1 MLFPYLAFSVIVTW
15 LQPPLA
21 NKAPN
26 FNFPQFYFQSTQFQ
40 FPPKN
45 LVSKLQISISSEILN
60 FLSNR
65 FRFPSKS
72 FNFKRC
78 RFQFPTNLL
87 ISERADFGFPQK
99 LSFFKVTDFIFLQNF
114 QFPKVQISVPSK
126 LFNVFKI
133 KSQVVFLR
141 FMPNTFTDLSEECS
155 KEGVVT
161 RSLKQSLP
169 NISSLSLSTS
179 SSLKILLEYF

>member
-26 FNFPQFYFQSTQFQ
+26 FNFLQFYFQSTQFQ

-126 LFNVFKI
+126 FFKVM
-133 KSQVVFLR
+133 SQVVFLR

-169 NISSLSLSTS
+169 NITSLSLSTS

>member
-1 MLFPYLAFSVIVTW
+1 MLFSYLAFSVIVTW

-45 LVSKLQISISSEILN
+45 IVSKLQISVSSKILN

-78 RFQFPTNLL
+78 RFQFPTNLS

-99 LSFFKVTDFIFLQNF
+99 LSFLKLQISFFSKTFNFLKCRFQFHQNF
-114 QFPKVQISVPSK
+114 SMFSK
-126 LFNVFKI
+126 LRVKLYFSGLCRTHSRTCP
-133 KSQVVFLR
+133 KSAVR
-141 FMPNTFTDLSEECS
+141 RELSQ
-155 KEGVVT
+155 G
-161 RSLKQSLP
+161 P
-169 NISSLSLSTS
+169 
-179 SSLKILLEYF
+179 

>member
-26 FNFPQFYFQSTQFQ
+26 FNFLQFYFQSTQFQ

-45 LVSKLQISISSEILN
+45 LVSKLQISVSSEILN

-78 RFQFPTNLL
+78 RFQFHFL
-87 ISERADFGFPQK
+87 K
-99 LSFFKVTDFIFLQNF
+99 LQISFFSKTFNFLKCRFQFHQNF
-114 QFPKVQISVPSK
+114 SMFLKLRLKLYFSGLCRTHSRTCPKSAVRRE
-126 LFNVFKI
+126 L
-133 KSQVVFLR
+133 SQG
-141 FMPNTFTDLSEECS
+141 P
-155 KEGVVT
+155 
-161 RSLKQSLP
+161 
-169 NISSLSLSTS
+169 
-179 SSLKILLEYF
+179 